1 MLSQTNASA
10 AEIENIAY
18 CNAVVFL
25 SGTLCWKNAR
35 PCGEEGYRC
44 ELCAKLDWFGIG
56 SSGCVEDDG
65 TDCKRGHSKQ

>member
-18 CNAVVFL
+18 CIAVVFL
-25 SGTLCWKNAR
+25 SGILCWQNGR

-44 ELCAKLDWFGIG
+44 ELCAKVVWFGIDG
-56 SSGCVEDDG
+56 SECAEG
-65 TDCKRGHSKQ
+65 TDCKGGHSKQ